1 MCGLFVEHASSN
13 YQNIIESTPQYSDGD
28 KMALIDIPSAI
39 NVAVAIGIS
48 VLAIIM
54 LYFTLIVS
62 PKQLEL
68 GEKEETVLYGKNT
81 KPIHGGTYW
90 QIYRSFDRAFH
101 SDK

>member
-1 MCGLFVEHASSN
+1 
-13 YQNIIESTPQYSDGD
+13 
-28 KMALIDIPSAI
+28 MALIDIPLAI

-48 VLAIIM
+48 ILVILM
-54 LYFTLIVS
+54 LYLTLIVA

-68 GEKEETVLYGKNT
+68 GEKEETVLYGKNS

-90 QIYRSFDRAFH
+90 LIYRPFDRAFH